1 MNKIFDINLG
11 GIPFQ
16 IDDNAYEVL
25 TAYLT
30 TLKNHFAHTI
40 GYEEILNDIENR
52 LAEMFSEKIKNG
64 SRIISIAD
72 VEEATTSMGKPEQI
86 DENVNTKQEQTQQ
99 KTKETHQQT
108 NEYWYRRRLYRNA
121 DDKILGGV
129 CSGLG
134 ATLGID
140 KVWIRLAFACSIL
153 LLGTGA
159 LLYIILWI
167 IIPEAKSATEKL
179 EMQGE
184 PINIHSIGKQIEE
197 DAKAFSEHMKKW
209 GEEVK
214 STFKDYTKKKSNY
227 LQKQKPK
234 HKNIFYALLK
244 KLVRFIA
251 IIYKLIF
258 LLILLAL
265 ILIVLRGLGW
275 KVICDYPYEFSK
287 IFSTSTQSNII
298 LISLLVTL
306 SISMAMGIIG
316 LLKYIFHFKS
326 SHAALKY
333 LRGSITS
340 IAFISLVVI
349 AIIIVNDFSHQGKVY
364 TEIPITTVEKDK
376 LYIELL
382 HTVKGG
388 ETEGDIFI
396 TDRTIKLSI
405 ESSTDSAFHL
415 EKYAYARS
423 NRRSAAEALARKT
436 IVPIVQHD
444 SVIEIGNY
452 YDWLPG
458 NKWRNQ
464 FVELVLKIPKN
475 KIAYIHQDI
484 LNYVNVHFNNVYIED
499 ATAFTGLYA
508 QWTTTDKG
516 LICLNLDT
524 STNKIA
530 NASPFLIDLQR
541 VNSVQAKGNFKL
553 NILYGETPRVY
564 ISKYDEGSF
573 KIYTKRNKLYIF
585 QKNKY
590 FRELNVNEKHLPTKI
605 TVILPA
611 LIDDDNIDDDIDFY
625 IDPKLID
632 R

>member
-16 IDDNAYEVL
+16 IDDNAYEAL

-30 TLKNHFAHTI
+30 TLKNHFAHTT
-40 GYEEILNDIENR
+40 GYEEILNDIESR
-52 LAEMFSEKIKNG
+52 IAEVFREKMKNG

-72 VEEATTSMGKPEQI
+72 VEEVINIMGRPEQI
-86 DENVNTKQEQTQQ
+86 DESENAKEKQTQQ
-99 KTKETHQQT
+99 KTKEAYQQS
-108 NEYWYRRRLYRNA
+108 NEYWYHRRLYRNA

-134 ATLGID
+134 ATLGVD

-167 IIPEAKSATEKL
+167 IIPEAKSTTEKL

-184 PINIHSIGKQIEE
+184 PINIYNIRKQIEE
-197 DAKAFSEHMKKW
+197 DAKLFGEHMKKW

-214 STFKDYTKKKSNY
+214 TTFISYTKKKSNY
-227 LQKQKPK
+227 LQNQKIK
-234 HKNIFYALLK
+234 RKSIFYVFWK
-244 KLVRFIA
+244 KIVRFIA
-251 IIYKLIF
+251 IICKLMS

-275 KVICDYPYEFSK
+275 KLACDYPYEFSN

-298 LISLLVTL
+298 LISLLIAL
-306 SISMAMGIIG
+306 SISMAIGIIR
-316 LLKYIFHFKS
+316 LLKYIFHFKFS
-326 SHAALKY
+326 YSALKY
-333 LRGSITS
+333 LRGSVTS
-340 IAFISLVVI
+340 IAFIIIVVI
-349 AIIIVNDFSHQGKVY
+349 AIMIVNDFSHQGKVY
-364 TEIPITTVEKDK
+364 TEVPITTIEKDK
-376 LYIELL
+376 LYIQLL
-382 HTVKGG
+382 HNVK
-388 ETEGDIFI
+388 EEVTEGDIFI
-396 TDRTIKLSI
+396 TDRTIKLNV
-405 ESSTDSAFHL
+405 EASTDSAFHL

-423 NRRSAAEALARKT
+423 NKRSAAEALAKKT

-484 LNYVNVHFNNVYIED
+484 LNYLNVHFNNVYIED
-499 ATAFTGLYA
+499 VTAFTGLYA

-524 STNKIA
+524 SINKIA
-530 NASPFLIDLQR
+530 NASPFLVDLQR

-553 NILYGETPRVY
+553 NILYGKTPAVY
-564 ISKYDEGSF
+564 VSKYNEGSF

-585 QKNKY
+585 QKNRY
-590 FRELNVNEKHLPTKI
+590 FKELNVNKKHLPTKI
-605 TVILPA
+605 TVILPT
-611 LIDDDNIDDDIDFY
+611 LIDDDIDDDIDFY
-625 IDPKLID
+625 IDPKLTD
-632 R
+632 S